1 MVAKVVVL
9 MTNVHRSQQ
18 MHYKLHAI
26 ILTLLPP
33 ILPKKKRITTRHWH
47 CNRRQ
52 AKERVTVARTP
63 VSIDIMNE
71 IFHYYTLNTNY
82 SLCYSLSCSGSIR
95 YSEGGWNNLRYMTQ
109 SDKGKLG
116 NGKPKTGEHDFGH
129 S

>member
-33 ILPKKKRITTRHWH
+33 ILPKKKRITPRHWH
-47 CNRRQ
+47 CNRGQ

-71 IFHYYTLNTNY
+71 IFH
-82 SLCYSLSCSGSIR
+82 
-95 YSEGGWNNLRYMTQ
+95 
-109 SDKGKLG
+109 
-116 NGKPKTGEHDFGH
+116 
-129 S
+129 